1 MTSEPADPQRLLQ
14 AGIQAAKA
22 GDRARAR
29 ELLLRAVELDEKVV
43 LAWVWLSEVMD
54 DLADKVTALENALVL
69 TPDSAA
75 IKSRLSQLLAQVRD
89 SVPPVAEL
97 SQPETTWPAAP
108 EAQPEESSRVKEEGQ
123 TEWRDYLPEVPLESD
138 DGIDDP
144 YQCPYCGRM
153 TGVNDSKCPHC
164 KGRLYVRV
172 SKSQQSEFLR
182 FAQLLVGISLGTG
195 IAGLLS
201 PLLATTLRGSD
212 SAEYVLSIF
221 GIRVFFGDFQRISP
235 AAAQMLIQ
243 GHLLRAAMMLGLLL
257 LLSQRWAVIF
267 YAAIVLMLADL
278 LWNTYLLLTGYLGPV
293 GALLNLALALGTLV
307 LLFASDREFPINT
320 ERLLT
325 QPDPTARSALDFY
338 RRGHDYRKKGLWA
351 LAVAQWRRA
360 VGLAPMETQYYKDLS
375 IGYAKIRRYDRS
387 LRVLAEA
394 QRQAPDD
401 KVLAEIKELVQ
412 AQAAKE
418 GRPHG

>member
-1 MTSEPADPQRLLQ
+1 MTSELADPQRLLQ

-29 ELLLRAVELDEKVV
+29 ELLLRAVELDEKVA
-43 LAWVWLSEVMD
+43 LTWIWLSEVMD
-54 DLADKVTALENALVL
+54 DPADKVTALENALVL
-69 TPDSAA
+69 DPDNTA
-75 IKSRLSQLLAQVRD
+75 IKNRLSQLLAQVNLPQTAGL
-89 SVPPVAEL
+89 SPPEAA
-97 SQPETTWPAAP
+97 WPAAP
-108 EAQPEESSRVKEEGQ
+108 EAQPEENTRVRVEGSI
-123 TEWRDYLPEVPLESD
+123 EDWRDYLPEVPLESD

-153 TGVNDSKCPHC
+153 TGVTDSKCPHC
-164 KGRLYVRV
+164 KGRLYFSV
-172 SKSQQSEFLR
+172 SKSQHSEFLR

-201 PLLATTLRGSD
+201 PLLATNLRGSD

-221 GIRVFFGDFQRISP
+221 GVQAFFGDFQRISP
-235 AAAQMLIQ
+235 AAAAMLIQ
-243 GHLLRAAMMLGLLL
+243 GHLLRAAVMLGLLL
-257 LLSQRWAVIF
+257 LLSQRWAFIF
-267 YAAIVLMLADL
+267 YSAIALMLADL

-293 GALLNLALALGTLV
+293 GALLNMALALGTLV
-307 LLFASDREFPINT
+307 LLFASDREFPINA

-325 QPDPTARSALDFY
+325 QPDPVARSALDFY
-338 RRGHDYRKKGLWA
+338 KRGHDYRKKGMWA

-375 IGYAKIRRYDRS
+375 IGYAKIGRYDRS

-394 QRQAPDD
+394 QRQAPGD
-401 KVLAEIKELVQ
+401 KVLAEIMELVQ

-418 GRPHG
+418 GRPRG